1 MNLNKNRKK
10 SQRYT
15 YDGTRIIKKGSKE
28 LYPIVYLRE
37 FDFRDLSYYKS
48 RKYGID
54 RKIYK
59 YIGVSEDYNLRTRTS
74 KWTNKNLY
82 KDNKIG
88 QLLRAIMK
96 MERLTTLKE
105 LNQYLEYHIT
115 VLRRYET
122 IKVAKELES
131 SLISINMWE
140 EQNLGTV
147 CLNTKDN
154 EVEVKNGKYILNY

>member
-15 YDGTRIIKKGSKE
+15 YDGARIIKKGSKE